1 MSHIKIS
8 EIKIN
13 PANPRVI
20 KDDRFYKLVRSIA
33 HFPAMLSKRGIV
45 VDKNRMS
52 LGGNQRKRGIEHILT
67 MPDADFQK
75 LMEPRQDLI
84 PFWDG
89 LRQKKSI
96 PENWVVDGSDFT
108 DDEIR
113 RFVIADNVSFGELDM
128 DALAN
133 EWDAKELQEWG
144 LDLPVFADISIGTD
158 GFSLPDGDKEP
169 FQQMTFTLADEQATQ
184 IKNAISDIK
193 ETEEYKYAET
203 MGNENSNGNAL
214 YLIVMQWAGQRK

>member
-20 KDDRFYKLVRSIA
+20 KDERFYKLVRSIA

-67 MPDADFQK
+67 MSDADFQK
-75 LMEPRQDLI
+75 LMESRQDLI

-108 DDEIR
+108 EDEIR

-133 EWDAKELQEWG
+133 EWDAEELQEWG
-144 LDLPVFADISIGTD
+144 LDLPVFDIEPDDLIGQAKNKDATLKITFPTPED
-158 GFSLPDGDKEP
+158 L
-169 FQQMTFTLADEQATQ
+169 QMCESEIQEVINRLCPKAFY
-184 IKNAISDIK
+184 SV
-193 ETEEYKYAET
+193 
-203 MGNENSNGNAL
+203 S
-214 YLIVMQWAGQRK
+214 AGEV